1 MMNKK
6 KREKTTILSFA
17 GEGEKEITWNSVINP
32 KKRLLPFVPFIR
44 I

>member
-17 GEGEKEITWNSVINP
+17 GEGEKEIT
-32 KKRLLPFVPFIR
+32 
-44 I
+44 